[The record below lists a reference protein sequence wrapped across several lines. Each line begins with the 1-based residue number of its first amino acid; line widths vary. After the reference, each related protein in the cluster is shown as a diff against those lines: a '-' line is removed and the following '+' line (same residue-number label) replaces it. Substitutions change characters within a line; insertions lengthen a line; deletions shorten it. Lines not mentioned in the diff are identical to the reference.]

1 MDRTAN
7 GSTAWATG
15 RLAGWASGWKAWVI
29 APVLA
34 LALLAQPGCSDMNKA
49 QKGAVVGTLAG
60 AAIGGLF
67 GGNHLLNA
75 GIGAG
80 IGLALGYIIGNEW
93 DKSDQ
98 AKLNRSLESG
108 KTGTPARW
116 SNPDTGKQYTA
127 TPMPAYQQDGRTC
140 RNVQI
145 ETVDENG
152 KKEMVTAKAWRDQNG
167 QWQLAQ

>member
-7 GSTAWATG
+7 GSM
-15 RLAGWASGWKAWVI
+15 GWKAWVI
-29 APVLA
+29 APLLA

-108 KTGTPARW
+108 QSGAASRW
-116 SNPDTGKQYTA
+116 SNPDTGKQYAA
-127 TPMPAYQQDGRTC
+127 TPQPAYQQEGRTY
-140 RNVQI
+140 RNVKI

-152 KKEMVTAKAWRDQNG
+152 KKETVNAKAWRDQNG
-167 QWQLAQ
+167 QWQLVQ